1 MKSFVHRGQI
11 TKVVFGS
18 GTRKGLADEVRA
30 LGRGRALVLCTPGQT
45 DQARE
50 VSGLLGPV
58 AAGVFDQA
66 AAHTPVPVTEKAVD
80 AARAAGADC
89 LVAVGGGSAI
99 GLGKAVAL
107 RTGLPQLALPTT
119 YAGSEMTPILGETQ
133 GGAKTTRRL
142 PEILLDTVVYDV
154 DLTMTLPPHV
164 AAVSGLNAMAHAVEA
179 LYAQDGDP
187 LAFLTAGEALDAL
200 AAALPAIL
208 RDPADTEA
216 RAAALY
222 GAWLAGTCLGTVG
235 MALHHKVCHVL
246 GGSFGLPHAETHAV
260 VLPHVIAYNAPA
272 AGAAMAR
279 IGRALPGAD
288 PATAV
293 FGFAGG
299 IGAPRALR
307 DLGMPESGIGEAADL
322 IVRDGYW
329 NPRPVRRDAV
339 RDLLQRAWAGEP
351 PRRAASDHS
360 SDPTGARHA

>member
-1 MKSFVHRGQI
+1 MKSFVHRGQV

-18 GTRKGLADEVRA
+18 GTRRGVADEVRA

-45 DQARE
+45 GQAQE
-50 VSGLLGPV
+50 ASELLGPL
-58 AAGVFDQA
+58 ASGVFDGA
-66 AAHTPVPVTEKAVD
+66 APHTPVAVTEKAVD

-89 LVAVGGGSAI
+89 VVAVGGGSAI

-107 RTGLPQLALPTT
+107 RTGMPHIALPTT

-142 PEILLDTVVYDV
+142 PEVLLRTVVYDV
-154 DLTMTLPPHV
+154 DLTLTLPAHV

-179 LYAQDGDP
+179 LYAQDRDP
-187 LAFLTAGEALDAL
+187 LAFLAAGEALDAL

-208 RDPADTEA
+208 RDPADPQA
-216 RAAALY
+216 RGTALY

-246 GGSFGLPHAETHAV
+246 GGTFDLPHAETHAV

-272 AGAAMAR
+272 AAPAMAR

-288 PATAV
+288 PAAAV
-293 FGFAGG
+293 FGFAGRL
-299 IGAPRALR
+299 GAPRALK
-307 DLGMPESGIGEAADL
+307 DLGMPESGIREAADL
-322 IVRDGYW
+322 VVRDGYW
-329 NPRPVRRDAV
+329 NPRPVHRDAV
-339 RDLLQRAWAGEP
+339 RDLLERAWAGEP
-351 PRRAASDHS
+351 PLATPHHSD
-360 SDPTGARHA
+360 DPTGARHA